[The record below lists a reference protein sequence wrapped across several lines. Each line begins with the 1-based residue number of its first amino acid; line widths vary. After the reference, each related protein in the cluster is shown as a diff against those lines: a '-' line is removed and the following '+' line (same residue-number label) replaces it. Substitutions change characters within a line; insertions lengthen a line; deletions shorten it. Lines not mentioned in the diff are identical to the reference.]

1 MQLTVK
7 IEGSEVYST
16 KQNRREMLSKEID
29 SIIAD
34 GGLTG
39 DDLDSLFTVVNH
51 FSDGI
56 YCRELHMPA
65 GTKIVGKI
73 HKTKHLNTL
82 AKGECLVITTEREKH
97 IEAPCTFES
106 VEGEQKAI
114 LAITDVVW
122 QTYHVTDKTDLNEI
136 ERDVIVD
143 NFEQLDNKAEY
154 LS

>member
-1 MQLTVK
+1 M
-7 IEGSEVYST
+7 
-16 KQNRREMLSKEID
+16 SKELTKSVKEKRKQILD
-29 SIIAD
+29 FEATLLSMQDQD
-34 GGLTG
+34 GVYLG
-39 DDLDSLFTVVNH
+39 DNH
-51 FSDGI
+51 KHPLKHVFAEGI
-56 YCRELHMPA
+56 YLRELRLEA
-65 GTKIVGKI
+65 GTTIVGKI

>member
-1 MQLTVK
+1 MQLTVR

-16 KQNRREMLSKEID
+16 KQNRRKMLAKEVD
-29 SIIAD
+29 NIIAE

>member
-16 KQNRREMLSKEID
+16 KQNRREMLANEVE